1 MKENPNVFASLLT
14 KTDDD
19 PTRLLK
25 YYVHPKI
32 LFHHVPSRQDDR
44 KNKKD
49 INLQKQ
55 LNI

>member
-32 LFHHVPSRQDDR
+32 LFHHLPSRQDDR